1 MDLGEISTTKQFTDH
16 KLFFQVE
23 QDDKPFHVLDP
34 ILPLFH
40 IIEIEVDRL
49 ALGHYDEAI
58 HVFWRRV
65 FEIMLL
71 ETAIF
76 DLEYT
81 SLFSVIFALKY

>member
-58 HVFWRRV
+58 HVF
-65 FEIMLL
+65 
-71 ETAIF
+71 
-76 DLEYT
+76 
-81 SLFSVIFALKY
+81 